1 MKRRRSIV
9 LTLLIL
15 LIAVSGLLGG
25 VYLFARRQPDFYRE
39 ASREDVVDPISAAEI
54 FTRYGD
60 VRNDILNAPEWAASF
75 EADKVNAFLREHF
88 AKGASLEKSL
98 DGKLTDPRVAID
110 GDKLILAATY
120 QAAPYPNWESDRTT
134 TVVSVE
140 LKLWVVPKQPCTV
153 AVEVC
158 AMKAGAIPIGS
169 QRYLDR
175 LGEAARDNNIDVTWY
190 RKDGHPVGLF
200 RFYANQPRPTR
211 FIRAVTVADGRFAI
225 SGKNIPEGT
234 APAEAAV
241 ER

>member
-1 MKRRRSIV
+1 MKRRRSIL

-15 LIAVSGLLGG
+15 LVTVAGSVSGT
-25 VYLFARRQPDFYRE
+25 YFFARKQPDFYRD
-39 ASREDVVDPISAAEI
+39 ASRETVDDPIHAAEI

-98 DGKLTDPRVAID
+98 DRRLTNPRVAVD

-120 QAAPYPNWESDRTT
+120 QAAPFAEWESDSTT
-134 TVVSVE
+134 TVVSIE

-153 AVEVC
+153 AVEVI

-175 LGEAARDNNIDVTWY
+175 LAESARDNNIDVTWY

-211 FIRAVTVADGRFAI
+211 FIRAVTVGDGRFTLT
-225 SGKNIPEGT
+225 GRNIPEGA
-234 APAEAAV
+234 APAEAAA
-241 ER
+241 R